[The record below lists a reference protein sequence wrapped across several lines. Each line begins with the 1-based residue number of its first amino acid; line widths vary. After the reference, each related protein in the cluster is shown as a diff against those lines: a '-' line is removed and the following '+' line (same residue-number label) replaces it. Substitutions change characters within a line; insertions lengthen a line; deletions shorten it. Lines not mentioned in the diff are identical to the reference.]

1 MLNEEISAALQTSGA
16 CGKFGDKLFT
26 VTVVRARQKNA
37 GIAGPTSNFSNAAMA
52 AVPSSRVI
60 ELSARPTSTL
70 LIQQTETGRPSNS
83 GLSRL

>member
-1 MLNEEISAALQTSGA
+1 MLNEEISAASQTSGA

-52 AVPSSRVI
+52 GVTKKSVI
-60 ELSARPTSTL
+60 ELSARPTSL
-70 LIQQTETGRPSNS
+70 HYS
-83 GLSRL
+83 